1 MPVYEVLSWEFALP
15 VLSSYLSNSE
25 SEHRSN
31 DLSTVQQQSK
41 YGLNL
46 KTSLP
51 YKFTVGIS
59 LGVFAILVVYTA
71 YYYGLFR

>member
-1 MPVYEVLSWEFALP
+1 MTAMKSKQSA
-15 VLSSYLSNSE
+15 N

-31 DLSTVQQQSK
+31 DLSTVQDQGDQF
-41 YGLNL
+41 GLNP

-59 LGVFAILVVYTA
+59 LGIFAILLVYA
-71 YYYGLFR
+71 VYYYGFFR